1 MSLHSILKFSNAIL
15 GKTVAAIAATAIAV
29 SGFAIWDNHQFYQSV
44 NVQNQK
50 LHEYKPDSENQTDGF
65 DTLRQKNPDVIGW
78 LTIPNSNIDYPIVQS
93 DSNTYYLNRDVYRNY
108 SMAGSIYLDNR
119 CSNDFTDEYSMIYG
133 HNMTEHLMFGD
144 LNLYQNQQF
153 FEKNTDAFIY
163 TPDEQYDYSVLAVLK
178 AADSTPELFFPDKTN
193 SNEIAAYIEEN
204 AIQYS
209 TELLHTIRG
218 NPDRMYIVSLVTCTT
233 GNTGERLLLLLCREG
248 EERPQTTTTTMTVTT
263 TSAKTTATTA
273 VNTTSS
279 KVTSTSDNTT
289 ATTAVTTTSEKVT
302 STSSLTTT
310 TTTTVISTTTV
321 SDNDG
326 PGITTTVVAKSS
338 YSIEFQGPNRV
349 FYWSHDDRTFH
360 DIPNGLNGMQV
371 MMTVEKWFEDAQ
383 GNIVDENGFAAEK
396 TVKTQNI
403 TDLCMPDIPSPKAVY
418 ATVEHTVGVFESE
431 KHMFTV
437 PVSFDSTKVSDPDFI
452 IGEGDTIPVG
462 DFKIFIGMKG
472 DTTFDEQV
480 SEYDATQ
487 VLKFYVSISLLGH
500 EYYELH
506 SDADL
511 QSLAFFLGDV
521 AEPMGMEDES
531 HPEFGNARYAYFYN
545 LTEYDATAILR
556 YYAYVE
562 IMGEEPGH
570 DAWIYAAG
578 FDFPEKLDETNP

>member
-1 MSLHSILKFSNAIL
+1 
-15 GKTVAAIAATAIAV
+15 
-29 SGFAIWDNHQFYQSV
+29 
-44 NVQNQK
+44 
-50 LHEYKPDSENQTDGF
+50 
-65 DTLRQKNPDVIGW
+65 
-78 LTIPNSNIDYPIVQS
+78 
-93 DSNTYYLNRDVYRNY
+93 
-108 SMAGSIYLDNR
+108 
-119 CSNDFTDEYSMIYG
+119 
-133 HNMTEHLMFGD
+133 
-144 LNLYQNQQF
+144 
-153 FEKNTDAFIY
+153 
-163 TPDEQYDYSVLAVLK
+163 
-178 AADSTPELFFPDKTN
+178 
-193 SNEIAAYIEEN
+193 
-204 AIQYS
+204 
-209 TELLHTIRG
+209 
-218 NPDRMYIVSLVTCTT
+218 
-233 GNTGERLLLLLCREG
+233 
-248 EERPQTTTTTMTVTT
+248 
-263 TSAKTTATTA
+263 
-273 VNTTSS
+273 
-279 KVTSTSDNTT
+279 
-289 ATTAVTTTSEKVT
+289 
-302 STSSLTTT
+302 
-310 TTTTVISTTTV
+310 
-321 SDNDG
+321 
-326 PGITTTVVAKSS
+326 
-338 YSIEFQGPNRV
+338 
-349 FYWSHDDRTFH
+349 
-360 DIPNGLNGMQV
+360 MQV

-452 IGEGDTIPVG
+452 IGEGATIPVG